1 MIGMMDREK
10 RLVLEDA
17 NGLRTYFYVFPSAP
31 PAEPGGRESEDRGE
45 SRASRPS
52 GIGTFFNSRMVGLL
66 AAAAGGAGAEGH
78 SRFVAA
84 YASILAAAMGTRDRL
99 TLGALER
106 GALLHDIGKTG
117 VPASIL
123 NKPGALT
130 AIEREIVRDHPV
142 LGYKMTEGLGFLEE
156 TGEIILCHHERFD
169 GTGYPR
175 GLAGR
180 SIPFS
185 ARVFALADTLDAI
198 TSDRPYRKGR
208 CFEEAFRE
216 IGRARGSQF
225 DPAVVDV
232 FLSIPV
238 SAWHQAR
245 AGVHLPCLLPSV
257 N

>member
-1 MIGMMDREK
+1 
-10 RLVLEDA
+10 
-17 NGLRTYFYVFPSAP
+17 VFSSAP
-31 PAEPGGRESEDRGE
+31 PAEPGGRESEDRGG
-45 SRASRPS
+45 SRAFCPS
-52 GIGTFFNSRMVGLL
+52 GIGTFFNSRLVGLL
-66 AAAAGGAGAEGH
+66 AAEAGGGEADRH

-84 YASILAAAMGTRDRL
+84 YASILAAAMGIRDRR
-99 TLGALER
+99 TLGGMER
-106 GALLHDIGKTG
+106 GALLHDIGKAG
-117 VPASIL
+117 VPATIL

-142 LGYKMTEGLGFLEE
+142 FGYKMTEGLGFLEE
-156 TGEIILCHHERFD
+156 AGEIILCHHERFD

-180 SIPFS
+180 SIPLV

-208 CFEEAFRE
+208 RFEEALRE
-216 IGRARGSQF
+216 IGRASGSQF

-238 SAWHQAR
+238 SSWRQAR
-245 AGVHLPCLLPSV
+245 ADAQLSCLLPSV

>member
-31 PAEPGGRESEDRGE
+31 PAEPGGRESGDRSG

-52 GIGTFFNSRMVGLL
+52 GIGTFFNSRLVGLL
-66 AAAAGGAGAEGH
+66 AAEAGGGEADGH

-84 YASILAAAMGTRDRL
+84 YASILADAMGIRDHR
-99 TLGALER
+99 TLAGIER
-106 GALLHDIGKTG
+106 GALLHDIGKAG

-130 AIEREIVRDHPV
+130 AIEREIVREHPV

-156 TGEIILCHHERFD
+156 AGEIILCHHERFD

-180 SIPFS
+180 SIPLV

-198 TSDRPYRKGR
+198 TSDRPYRKGWR
-208 CFEEAFRE
+208 FEEALRE
-216 IGRARGSQF
+216 IGRASGRQF

-238 SAWHQAR
+238 SSWRQAR
-245 AGVHLPCLLPSV
+245 TDVRFPGLLPSV